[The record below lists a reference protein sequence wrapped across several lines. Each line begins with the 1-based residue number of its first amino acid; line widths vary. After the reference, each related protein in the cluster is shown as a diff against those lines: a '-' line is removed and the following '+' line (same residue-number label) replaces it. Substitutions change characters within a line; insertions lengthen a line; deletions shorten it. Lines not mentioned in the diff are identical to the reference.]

1 MTNKKKLVIGI
12 GRTGRSCIDFFKR
25 HKISFKAFDTR
36 KSESINISDDEKH
49 NPYLFRFEDFE
60 EEILSQML

>member
-12 GRTGRSCIDFFKR
+12 GKTGRSCIDFFKR

-36 KSESINISDDEKH
+36 NSESINISDDEKH
-49 NPYLFRFEDFE
+49 NPSLFSA
-60 EEILSQML
+60 I